1 MTEPAT
7 GGSPTSISDVIVAV
21 LSEHD
26 VLARLD
32 PSHETLL
39 AARLVIDEA
48 LGIHAHWDTTSPI
61 AARSVVRG
69 HLRRRHRA
77 LTEEAL
83 EALALHCTRNFRHS
97 EL

>member
-7 GGSPTSISDVIVAV
+7 GGSSTSISDVIVAV

-26 VLARLD
+26 VLAQLD

-39 AARLVIDEA
+39 AARLLIDEA

-61 AARSVVRG
+61 AARSIVRG
-69 HLRRRHRA
+69 HLRRRHRE

>member
-1 MTEPAT
+1 MTEPVT
-7 GGSPTSISDVIVAV
+7 GGFATSTSDVIVAV
-21 LSEHD
+21 LSDHG
-26 VLARLD
+26 AFAQLD

-61 AARSVVRG
+61 AARSIVRG
-69 HLRRRHRA
+69 HLRRRHRE

-83 EALALHCTRNFRHS
+83 EALALHCTRDFRRS
-97 EL
+97 EI